1 MLDPKYRLRS
11 HRELQREAIR
21 RASTY
26 AHFSQSQPFYSNKAV
41 GTPFSAYEWAVADYF
56 GKPKVLEIDIQQWT
70 GEAGQTIRIQARDN
84 LMVLRGNAVHSRGRR
99 GYTKQNRIVC
109 LDVHYPYADTTQAW
123 GLAECCRLRPA
134 RQHGRKLSDCEIT
147 KNGPMHVITGI
158 TRILCSTHK

>member
-26 AHFSQSQPFYSNKAV
+26 AHFSQSQPFYLNKAV

-84 LMVLRGNAVHSRGRR
+84 LMVLRVCVKIRETLFILEEGEATQSKTEPSVWMYTTRTPIRPKPGVWLNVVAYDLPGNMGE
-99 GYTKQNRIVC
+99 NFLIV
-109 LDVHYPYADTTQAW
+109 
-123 GLAECCRLRPA
+123 
-134 RQHGRKLSDCEIT
+134 K
-147 KNGPMHVITGI
+147 
-158 TRILCSTHK
+158 